1 MPHARQH
8 LGAFGEQAARERL
21 ERDGYVV
28 VGQNWHAGRYGEI
41 DLIVAKGGE
50 VVFVEV
56 KTRSG
61 TGFGRPEEAVT
72 TAKLEKLKGAA
83 QAFLLAHPLV
93 KGTPRFDVIAVVVDH
108 SGAVLDMAHFRNAG

>member
-8 LGAFGEQAARERL
+8 LGALGERVAKERL
-21 ERDGYVV
+21 EGEGYVV

-41 DLIVAKGGE
+41 DLVAAKGDE

-61 TGFGRPEEAVT
+61 VGFGQPEEAVT
-72 TAKLEKLKGAA
+72 GAKLDKLKGAA
-83 QAFLLAHPLV
+83 QAFLLSHPLV
-93 KGTPRFDVIAVVVDH
+93 KGAPRFDVIAVVV
-108 SGAVLDMAHFRNAG
+108 GPKGEVRNMEHFRDVG